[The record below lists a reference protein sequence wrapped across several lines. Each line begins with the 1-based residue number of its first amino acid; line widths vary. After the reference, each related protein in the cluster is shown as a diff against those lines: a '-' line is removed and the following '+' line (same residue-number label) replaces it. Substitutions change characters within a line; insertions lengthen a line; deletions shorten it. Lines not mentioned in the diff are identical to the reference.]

1 MSKRRSLNQLR
12 GRIQSTKKLPLRPK
26 MTKRQRKKAMK
37 EQEKFNPWRVPK
49 IPNRPRGPRESYD
62 DSSPRAKRIRSAMD
76 DLMITKDEI
85 QRMRNKKAFAK
96 RH

>member
-1 MSKRRSLNQLR
+1 MSRRTPLRQLR

-26 MTKRQRKKAMK
+26 MTKRQRRKAMK

-85 QRMRNKKAFAK
+85 QRMRNRKAFSK